1 MPEQVIDKEAYM
13 KQVPARA
20 IEPIAG
26 TLVHY
31 EQFPSERVRSRPVDV
46 WLPEGYDATSA
57 TRYPVIYMHDGQFLF
72 HVKTSPMAGM
82 DLFWEVDKCVSRLA
96 QAAQIAPP
104 IVVSVWMADWLEG
117 ARGAE

>member
-31 EQFPSERVRSRPVDV
+31 EQFPSERVR
-46 WLPEGYDATSA
+46 
-57 TRYPVIYMHDGQFLF
+57 
-72 HVKTSPMAGM
+72 
-82 DLFWEVDKCVSRLA
+82 
-96 QAAQIAPP
+96 
-104 IVVSVWMADWLEG
+104 
-117 ARGAE
+117 